1 MTSIYV
7 HDSKALPELV
17 DDIIKSN
24 NVTTTAV
31 AAAAAATTTTTT
43 TTTTTG
49 KLFAYGT
56 SYEDIDVF
64 RYLCDNGIQ
73 SCIKVRKNSRVRQKK
88 GNT

>member
-43 TTTTTG
+43 TTG

-73 SCIKVRKNSRVRQKK
+73 SCIKVRKNSIVRQKK